1 MKEVECVFCSPR
13 SAARRAI
20 VSEIFRNWQPLLF
33 HALDWTA
40 CVQRTR
46 SNIVAALHN
55 NKETDMNGRMA
66 GPMGRPTC
74 NSASS
79 GEVERLFVVAL
90 PAAQCRSG
98 TRDES
103 AHDERERT

>member
-1 MKEVECVFCSPR
+1 
-13 SAARRAI
+13 
-20 VSEIFRNWQPLLF
+20 VSEIFRNWPPLF
-33 HALDWTA
+33 FDALDWTA

-55 NKETDMNGRMA
+55 DKETDMNGRMTD
-66 GPMGRPTC
+66 PMGRPIY

-79 GEVERLFVVAL
+79 GEVERLFVVEL
-90 PAAQCRSG
+90 PATQCRSG